1 MEEQM
6 QTNQETNSS
15 QSTVIMTVVGALILA
30 IVGFGYL
37 YSSQNP
43 AMKNQDAQVQE
54 QPIQN
59 NQANDAV
66 EKNTQDEALPTGE
79 NAEASNAE
87 TSEAE
92 TAEVKTINMEAG
104 AFYYLPAEIKVKKGE
119 KVKIVFT
126 SKDMMHD
133 FNVDELNIK
142 SPIVKSGQTA
152 EFEFTADKVGTFEYY
167 CSVGQHKAQGQIGK
181 LIVE

>member
-1 MEEQM
+1 MQEQFET
-6 QTNQETNSS
+6 QQEQSSS
-15 QSTVIMTVVGALILA
+15 QNTVMMTIVGALILA
-30 IVGFGYL
+30 VVGFGYL
-37 YSSQNP
+37 YSNSNQTP
-43 AMKNQDAQVQE
+43 AMNQ
-54 QPIQN
+54 
-59 NQANDAV
+59 NQAEQKVTEQAPATSPTTETLDKT
-66 EKNTQDEALPTGE
+66 ETTIPTDEGSTI
-79 NAEASNAE
+79 
-87 TSEAE
+87 
-92 TAEVKTINMEAG
+92 AEVKTINMEAG

-133 FNVDELNIK
+133 FNVDELGIK

>member
-1 MEEQM
+1 MQEQFET
-6 QTNQETNSS
+6 QQENSS
-15 QSTVIMTVVGALILA
+15 SQNTVMMTVVGALILA

-37 YSSQNP
+37 YSNSSKTP
-43 AMKNQDAQVQE
+43 AMNQNSTE
-54 QPIQN
+54 QKVTEQAPAASPTN
-59 NQANDAV
+59 NTMPTDESQAVVD
-66 EKNTQDEALPTGE
+66 EKTVVTDEAL
-79 NAEASNAE
+79 AEI
-87 TSEAE
+87 
-92 TAEVKTINMEAG
+92 KTINMEAG

-133 FNVDELNIK
+133 FNVDELGIK

-152 EFEFTADKVGTFEYY
+152 EFEFSADKVGTFEYY
-167 CSVGQHKAQGQIGK
+167 CSVGQHRAQGQIGK